1 MMSSIFSGQKKL
13 VNRLNQDSSRER
25 RQLRVKYDK
34 LMRSRPVL
42 IWAR

>member
-1 MMSSIFSGQKKL
+1 MTSIFSSQKKIF
-13 VNRLNQDSSRER
+13 NRLSRDTSRER
-25 RQLRVKYDK
+25 RMLRMKYDK